1 MDFADFV
8 QWPAMLLTAAASWL
22 VGSQSKFKRKLAF
35 WIFLFS
41 NVLWIVWGWH
51 AGAIALIILQVL
63 LAAMNIRG
71 VQKNDPGV

>member
-22 VGSQSKFKRKLAF
+22 VGSQNKFKRSLAF

-41 NVLWIVWGWH
+41 NVLWIIWGWH

-63 LAAMNIRG
+63 LAAINIRG

>member
-1 MDFADFV
+1 MAGNAFNCGGIVA
-8 QWPAMLLTAAASWL
+8 
-22 VGSQSKFKRKLAF
+22 GRISKQIQTKPGF

-63 LAAMNIRG
+63 LAAINIRG

>member
-1 MDFADFV
+1 MNFADFV

-22 VGSQSKFKRKLAF
+22 VGSQSKFKRNLAF

-41 NVLWIVWGWH
+41 NVLWIIWGWH
-51 AGAIALIILQVL
+51 AGAVALIILQVL
-63 LAAMNIRG
+63 LAAINIRG

>member
-22 VGSQSKFKRKLAF
+22 VGSQSKFKRNLAF
-35 WIFLFS
+35 WIFLSS
-41 NVLWIVWGWH
+41 NVLWIIWGWH